1 MFYTFEQRDEDGN
14 PTFTTVVIPHITM
27 VQLAKKTNELTIH
40 LNGGETMTFRCDTW
54 EEAIDLSSTL
64 EDLIFEYYSQDE

>member
-1 MFYTFEQRDEDGN
+1 MFYTFEQRDENGN
-14 PTFTTVVIPHITM
+14 PMFTTVVIPHITM
-27 VQLAKKTNELTIH
+27 VQLAKQTNELTIR
-40 LNGGETMTFRCDTW
+40 LNGGDVMTFRCDTW